1 MDLDNHILTRFAR
14 VSRCAEVQ
22 FTYHQPKPPE
32 SVCSLPCERGQ
43 AKKYVEGESCCWH
56 CFNCSQYQVSA
67 ACFNRDLGLLFNST
81 KLLYLQI
88 RHPKDETQ
96 CLMCPKGTVPD
107 TDKQYCEDIPEVFLR
122 PESGWAI
129 GAMAFSSTGMLVTL
143 FVVGV
148 FLR

>member
-1 MDLDNHILTRFAR
+1 M
-14 VSRCAEVQ
+14 
-22 FTYHQPKPPE
+22 
-32 SVCSLPCERGQ
+32 CSLPCDRGQ

-56 CFNCSQYQVSA
+56 CFNCSQYQVGGGGGGDMQSHTV
-67 ACFNRDLGLLFNST
+67 LELLISNQFGSVHSP
-81 KLLYLQI
+81 YQI

-96 CLMCPKGTVPD
+96 CLMCPKGTAPD
-107 TDKQYCEDIPEVFLR
+107 AAKQYCQDIPEVFLR